1 MGNARWSDDD
11 YKSYATTTNY
21 RSMSREQVFTQRTVN
36 EKLDPRNVK
45 VGKGDRKGLQLR
57 ESIISDSN
65 PDPTPII
72 LGLDVT
78 GSMRDV
84 VHQIATIELPKIMT
98 EIHAQHVVSDPHV
111 MFMGIDDVHAQ
122 GHGALQVSYFEPDLK
137 IVEQL
142 RQLWL
147 VGNGGGNSSE
157 SYDLAWYF
165 AGRYTYLENFEKT
178 GKPGFLFTIG
188 DEPFPVDRNRAD
200 QLETIFGPGEYE
212 SVTPETC
219 LKLAQQKFQVFHI
232 TVEKGGYNLSGWDR
246 ALGANHLRI
255 APRDLAHL
263 TDVVLSTMRIA
274 QGANINEVIS
284 SSSCASVLKHAFKNA
299 LEPRRG

>member
-1 MGNARWSDDD
+1 MGNARWDNDA
-11 YKSYATTTNY
+11 YTSYASTTNY
-21 RSMSREQVFTQRTVN
+21 RSLSRDEVFTQRSVD
-36 EKLDPRNVK
+36 EKLDPKHVK

-65 PDPTPII
+65 PNPTPII

-84 VHQIATIELPKIMT
+84 VQQIATIELPKLMT

-111 MFMGIDDVHAQ
+111 MFMGIDDVHAIRG

-142 RQLWL
+142 RKLWL

-165 AGRYTYLENFEKT
+165 AGRHTYLENFELN

-188 DEPFPVDRNRAD
+188 DEPFPVDLNEAY
-200 QLETIFGPGEYE
+200 QLEQIFGPGEYE
-212 SVTPETC
+212 DTSPTAC
-219 LKLAQQKFQVFHI
+219 LKMAQRKFQVFHI
-232 TVEKGGYNLSGWDR
+232 SVEKGGYDLSGWDKQ
-246 ALGANHLRI
+246 LGNNHLRI
-255 APRDLAHL
+255 PARDLKYL
-263 TDVVLSTMRIA
+263 TDVVLATMRIA
-274 QGANINEVIS
+274 NGANITEVIES
-284 SSSCASVLKHAFKNA
+284 SECPSVLRHAFRNVLK
-299 LEPRRG
+299 G

>member
-1 MGNARWSDDD
+1 MGNARWDNDD
-11 YKSYATTTNY
+11 YTSYATTTNY
-21 RSMSREQVFTQRTVN
+21 RSATREQVFTQRSVD
-36 EKLDPRNVK
+36 ELLDPRNVK

-84 VHQIATIELPKIMT
+84 VHQIATEELPKMMT
-98 EIHAQHVVSDPHV
+98 EIHAQGVVSDPHV
-111 MFMGIDDVHAQ
+111 MFMAIDDVHAIRG

-142 RQLWL
+142 RKLWL

-178 GKPGFLFTIG
+178 GKQGFLFTIG
-188 DEPFPVDRNRAD
+188 DEPFPVDINSAE
-200 QLETIFGPGEYE
+200 QLEQIFGPGEYE
-212 SVTPETC
+212 NTAPVSC
-219 LKLAQQKFQVFHI
+219 LKMARSKFQVFHI
-232 TVEKGGYNLSGWDR
+232 SIEKGGYDLSGWDKN
-246 ALGANHLRI
+246 LGANHLKVP
-255 APRDLAHL
+255 ARDIKHL
-263 TDVVLSTMRIA
+263 TEVVLATMKIA
-274 QGANINEVIS
+274 GGADIYEVIAAS
-284 SSSCASVLKHAFKNA
+284 ENSSVLKHAFKNA
-299 LEPRRG
+299 LKD

>member
-1 MGNARWSDDD
+1 MGNARWDSASYDSYAASTN
-11 YKSYATTTNY
+11 YKSL
-21 RSMSREQVFTQRTVN
+21 SREQVFSHRVD

-57 ESIISDSN
+57 ESIISDAN

-84 VHQIATIELPKIMT
+84 VEQIAKEELPKMMT
-98 EIHAQHVVSDPHV
+98 EIHAQGIVSDPHV
-111 MFMGIDDVHAQ
+111 MFMGIDDVHVQ

-142 RQLWL
+142 RKLWL

-178 GKPGFLFTIG
+178 GKPGFLFTFG
-188 DEPFPVDRNRAD
+188 DEPFPVEKNSVSE
-200 QLETIFGPGEYE
+200 LETIFGAGEYE
-212 SVTPETC
+212 PVTPLSA
-219 LKLAQQKFQVFHI
+219 LKLAQRKFQVFHVSI
-232 TVEKGGYNLSGWDR
+232 EKGGYDLSGWDKH
-246 ALGANHLRI
+246 LGANHLRVP
-255 APRDLAHL
+255 AREVRHL
-263 TDVVLSTMRIA
+263 TDVVLATMRIA
-274 QGANINEVIS
+274 NGASIHDVIETS
-284 SSSCASVLKHAFKNA
+284 ECSAVLRHAFRNA
-299 LEPRRG
+299 LKG

>member
-1 MGNARWSDDD
+1 MGNTRWDSTTYDT
-11 YKSYATTTNY
+11 YAKTTNY
-21 RSMSREQVFTQRTVN
+21 RTATRAEVFKQRTVD

-57 ESIISDSN
+57 ESIISDAN

-78 GSMRDV
+78 GSMSDV
-84 VHQIATIELPKIMT
+84 VHQIATEELPKLMT

-111 MFMGIDDVHAQ
+111 MFMGIDDVHVQ

-142 RQLWL
+142 RQIWL
-147 VGNGGGNSSE
+147 VGNGGGNNSE

-188 DEPFPVDRNRAD
+188 DEPFPVDVNQPE
-200 QLETIFGPGEYE
+200 QLEEIFGPGEYE
-212 SVTPETC
+212 RTTPEAA
-219 LKLAQQKFQVFHI
+219 LKMAQRKFQVFHVSI
-232 TVEKGGYNLSGWDR
+232 EKGGYNLSGWDR
-246 ALGANHLRI
+246 HLGNNHLKVS
-255 APRDLAHL
+255 ARDIAHL
-263 TDVVLSTMRIA
+263 TEVVLATMRIA
-274 QGANINEVIS
+274 NGADMHEVIA
-284 SSSCASVLKHAFKNA
+284 ASKNRRVLEHAFKNA
-299 LEPRRG
+299 LKA

>member
-1 MGNARWSDDD
+1 MGNARWDSATYD
-11 YKSYATTTNY
+11 SYVATTSYTTK
-21 RSMSREQVFTQRTVN
+21 SREEVFTQRSVN
-36 EKLDPRNVK
+36 AKLDPRNVL

-84 VHQIATIELPKIMT
+84 VHQIATVELPKLMT
-98 EIHAQHVVSDPHV
+98 EIHSQAVVSDPHV
-111 MFMGIDDVHAQ
+111 MFMGIDDVHAIRG

-142 RQLWL
+142 RDIWL
-147 VGNGGGNSSE
+147 VGNGGGNQSE

-188 DEPFPVDRNRAD
+188 DEPFPVDVNEAD
-200 QLETIFGPGEYE
+200 QLEQIFGPGEYE
-212 SVTPETC
+212 RTTPLAC
-219 LKLAQQKFQVFHI
+219 LKAAQQKFQVFHVS
-232 TVEKGGYNLSGWDR
+232 VEKGGYDLSGWDKQ
-246 ALGANHLRI
+246 LGNNHLRI
-255 APRDLAHL
+255 PARDLKHL
-263 TDVVLSTMRIA
+263 TEVVLATMKIA
-274 QGANINEVIS
+274 QGADMHEVIAAS
-284 SSSCASVLKHAFKNA
+284 DCPSVLRYALKNA
-299 LEPRRG
+299 LKS

>member
-1 MGNARWSDDD
+1 MGNARWDSATYD
-11 YKSYATTTNY
+11 SYVATTSYTTK
-21 RSMSREQVFTQRTVN
+21 SREEVFVN
-36 EKLDPRNVK
+36 RSVNTKLDPRNVK

-84 VHQIATIELPKIMT
+84 VHQIATVELPKLMT
-98 EIHAQHVVSDPHV
+98 EIHSQAVVSDPHV
-111 MFMGIDDVHAQ
+111 MFMGIDDVHVQ

-142 RQLWL
+142 RDIWL

-188 DEPFPVDRNRAD
+188 DEPFPVDVNRPE
-200 QLETIFGPGEYE
+200 QLEEIFGPGEYE
-212 SVTPETC
+212 RTTPEAC
-219 LKLAQQKFQVFHI
+219 LQMAQRKFQVFHVS
-232 TVEKGGYNLSGWDR
+232 VEKGGYDLSGWDR
-246 ALGANHLRI
+246 KLGNNHLRI
-255 APRDLAHL
+255 PARDLKYL
-263 TDVVLSTMRIA
+263 TDVVLATMRIA
-274 QGANINEVIS
+274 NGANMQDVIEQS
-284 SSSCASVLKHAFKNA
+284 EIPSVLRHAFRNA
-299 LEPRRG
+299 LKS

>member
-1 MGNARWSDDD
+1 MGYARWSSAD
-11 YKSYATTTNY
+11 YTTYATTTGY
-21 RSMSREQVFTQRTVN
+21 RTASRDEVFSHRIN

-45 VGKGDRKGLQLR
+45 VGKGERVGLQLR
-57 ESIISDSN
+57 ESIISEQN

-84 VHQIATIELPKIMT
+84 VEQIAKDELPKMMT
-98 EIHAQHVVSDPHV
+98 EIHARNIVSDPHV

-178 GKPGFLFTIG
+178 GKKGLLFTIG
-188 DEPFPVDRNRAD
+188 DEPFPVDVNRAS
-200 QLETIFGPGEYE
+200 QLKTIFGDGEYE
-212 SVTPETC
+212 DTAPLAC
-219 LKLAQQKFQVFHI
+219 LKQAQRKFQVFHVTI
-232 TVEKGGYNLSGWDR
+232 EKGGYDLSGWDKH
-246 ALGANHLRI
+246 LGPNHIIVRKQ
-255 APRDLAHL
+255 DVGYLA
-263 TDVVLSTMRIA
+263 DVVLATMQIA
-274 QGANINEVIS
+274 NGADVEEVIENS
-284 SSSCASVLKHAFKNA
+284 GCPDVMRYAFRNGLK
-299 LEPRRG
+299 G